1 MALYVALFG
10 DVCSSL
16 LHTLHN
22 NGGDKQV
29 NLLDH
34 SSMQS
39 PSLNSPVHV
48 AATCDK
54 LISMRNALRA
64 MLGILP
70 APQHWNPI
78 PRANPIQ
85 TNPIIMHNNSQFPAD
100 KCAHI

>member
-1 MALYVALFG
+1 MTLYVALFG

-78 PRANPIQ
+78 PTGKSHPNQPDYYA
-85 TNPIIMHNNSQFPAD
+85 
-100 KCAHI
+100 